1 MPVNKLA
8 LAAVLPLVVV
18 SLVACSDA
26 GESSSGESGSGDSKT
41 GNNVVKSGDPIMES
55 MYQSTGERMSALT
68 EGRAPIFTTN

>member
-26 GESSSGESGSGDSKT
+26 GESSTGESGSCDSKT

-55 MYQSTGERMSALT
+55 MDQSTDERMSALT